1 MFLTH
6 ALMSPGEFN
15 MYTLHWVRKQ
25 KQNTSGDLVVQRR
38 SAFSGVQET
47 LRIAVNLWYSAA
59 ISYFGTMLVKMA
71 ISSIPQKGR
80 RYALMYLITSLLP
93 SIDQLESNS
102 QPGLES

>member
-1 MFLTH
+1 
-6 ALMSPGEFN
+6 
-15 MYTLHWVRKQ
+15 MYSLLGSKKT
-25 KQNTSGDLVVQRR
+25 QNTFGDLAVQRR
-38 SAFSGVQET
+38 SAFSGIQGS
-47 LRIAVNLWYSAA
+47 LWIAVNLWYSAA
-59 ISYFGTMLVKMA
+59 ISYFGTMLVNMT

>member
-1 MFLTH
+1 MPLCRLEKSTYVLSTGLEKNAEHLWRLGSTEAFRFFWH
-6 ALMSPGEFN
+6 PGS
-15 MYTLHWVRKQ
+15 LW
-25 KQNTSGDLVVQRR
+25 
-38 SAFSGVQET
+38 
-47 LRIAVNLWYSAA
+47 IAVNLWYSAA
-59 ISYFGTMLVKMA
+59 ISYFGTMLVNMA